1 MGYSRSHKRRCEFMK
16 ILLLALFLSLQVS
29 CANAENEPMPT
40 PYLPTQAK
48 PVPDRMMAEL
58 EGDLVLVDGCIRV
71 KSYYDGEETY
81 PRLLIWPYGF
91 RLEIEDEVVR
101 VRDDIGRVVGIVGE
115 PIYMGG
121 GEITGWF
128 ADDLVGEPILDFCPT
143 PPDGPYW
150 LVGDVYELVLE

>member
-1 MGYSRSHKRRCEFMK
+1 MIKK
-16 ILLLALFLSLQVS
+16 ILLMALLLLIVS
-29 CANAENEPMPT
+29 SCTDVDEETLPS
-40 PYLPTQAK
+40 PYLPQLSE
-48 PVPDRMMAEL
+48 PMEERMMAEL

-101 VRDDIGRVVGIVGE
+101 VRDDMGRVVGVVGE

-128 ADDLVGEPILDFCPT
+128 ADELVGEPILDFCPT
-143 PPDGPYW
+143 PPGGPYW
-150 LVGDVYELVLE
+150 LVGDVFELVLE